1 MQISELLEKQGGAL
15 FTIGPDRT
23 VADLIEA
30 LNERHVG
37 ALVVVDD
44 RGRFLGLASER
55 LVLRAAYDGARRAVD
70 TQKLVRD
77 VMRPRETV
85 PSVQTAA
92 HLRDAVRL
100 MQSARSRHVVVV
112 DDDDRAVAC
121 VSVRDVIELL
131 LEAAEKENS
140 ALQNFMYG
148 Y

>member
-15 FTIGPDRT
+15 FTIGPDRS
-23 VADLIEA
+23 VADLIEE

-44 RGRFLGLASER
+44 ARRFLGLASER
-55 LVLRAAYDGARRAVD
+55 LVLRAAYDPARRALD
-70 TQKLVRD
+70 TSKRVRD

-85 PSVQTAA
+85 PTVQATA
-92 HLRDAVRL
+92 HLREAVQL
-100 MQSARSRHVVVV
+100 MQSARSRHVIVV
-112 DDDDRAVAC
+112 DDLDQAVAC

-131 LEAAEKENS
+131 LEAAERENS